1 MIEHQ
6 KSLEAIVMEVLSTL
20 TPLQLTKFTHHF
32 SSLYHRN
39 RHRIFSL
46 LSSPAL
52 FSLTLNHL
60 NSLSLHRKSLLIARY
75 LLSKLAILAYFMEK
89 NTILLPSSSII
100 TMNLRDVDVVSML
113 LLLCELRQH
122 EPGALDNAPLS
133 CWRNI
138 LRDYMAKDMLKLSG
152 IESCCGEV
160 IIKFIELVAKCK
172 NFVNVMAYDI
182 NGGDQGRSYGIS
194 DLVTDERKDKK
205 KLAASVAVVVAL
217 PSSNGGGN
225 DQCVICKEEMNLGR
239 DVCKLPCDHFYHW
252 KCILPWLKKNNTC
265 PCCRFQLPSDDVF
278 AEIQRLWDLLAKIS
292 CGACHVVN

>member
-1 MIEHQ
+1 M
-6 KSLEAIVMEVLSTL
+6 
-20 TPLQLTKFTHHF
+20 
-32 SSLYHRN
+32 
-39 RHRIFSL
+39 
-46 LSSPAL
+46 
-52 FSLTLNHL
+52 
-60 NSLSLHRKSLLIARY
+60 
-75 LLSKLAILAYFMEK
+75 
-89 NTILLPSSSII
+89 ILLPSSSII
-100 TMNLRDVDVVSML
+100 TMSLWDVDVVSML
-113 LLLCELRQH
+113 LLLCELHQH

-182 NGGDQGRSYGIS
+182 NGGDMGRSYGIS
-194 DLVTDERKDKK
+194 DSVTDERKDKK

-239 DVCKLPCDHFYHW
+239 DVCKLPCDHFFHW

-278 AEIQRLWDLLAKIS
+278 AEIQRLWDVLAKIS